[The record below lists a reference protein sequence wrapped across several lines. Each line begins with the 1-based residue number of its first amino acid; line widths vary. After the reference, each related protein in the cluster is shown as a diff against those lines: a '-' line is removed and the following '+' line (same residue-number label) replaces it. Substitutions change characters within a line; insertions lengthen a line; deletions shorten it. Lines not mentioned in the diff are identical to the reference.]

1 MLLKPTSVQNP
12 IISLKDIRVHYEGV
26 LAVKGV
32 SLEVETGKI
41 ASIIGANGAGKT
53 SILRAISNV
62 KPLTSGEIWFESQR
76 IDKMPPYFIVE
87 IGIIQVLEGRR
98 IFPQLTVEE
107 NLKVGAYVR
116 QDKREVVKDIE
127 NIIELFP
134 QLRGKKSQKGGSLSG
149 GEQQMLAI
157 GRALMAKPKLLLL
170 DEPSLGLAPLIIKD
184 LAKIITEINQKGIS
198 ILLAEQNARL
208 AFNLSHWGYV
218 MQTGEIVLEGE
229 SAALLSKEE
238 VRRAYIGG

>member
-1 MLLKPTSVQNP
+1 LKN
-12 IISLKDIRVHYEGV
+12 IEVHYGGV
-26 LAVKGV
+26 PAVKGV
-32 SLEVETGKI
+32 SLEVEAGKI

-62 KPLTSGEIWFESQR
+62 KPLTSGEIWFGNQR
-76 IDKMPPYFIVE
+76 IDTMPPYFIVE
-87 IGIIQVLEGRR
+87 LGVIQVLEGRR

-116 QDKREVVKDIE
+116 QDRGEVAKDIE

-134 QLRGKKSQKGGSLSG
+134 QLRGKSKQKGGSLSG

-157 GRALMAKPKLLLL
+157 GRALMAKPKLILL

-184 LAKIITEINQKGIS
+184 LARIIREINQSGIS
-198 ILLAEQNARL
+198 IFLAEQNARL
-208 AFNLSHWGYV
+208 AFNLSYWGYV
-218 MQTGEIVLEGE
+218 MQTGKIILEGE
-229 SAALLSKEE
+229 TSTLLHNEE
-238 VRRAYIGG
+238 VRRAYLGG

>member
-1 MLLKPTSVQNP
+1 MSLKPTSVQNP
-12 IISLKDIRVHYEGV
+12 VISLKDIRVDYEGV

-62 KPLTSGEIWFESQR
+62 KRLTSGEIWFERQR
-76 IDKMPPYFIVE
+76 IDTIPPYSIVGL
-87 IGIIQVLEGRR
+87 GIIQVLEGRR

-116 QDKREVVKDIE
+116 QDRREVVKDIE

-134 QLRGKKSQKGGSLSG
+134 QLRGKKNQKGGSLSG

-184 LAKIITEINQKGIS
+184 LAKIITEINHKGIS